1 MDMKL
6 CVGVSA
12 ITLQIVTELAIRT
25 LRKLEQAGEIII
37 STPDVPVVPD
47 SVLAVQLI
55 NDIIHNDLNVVD

>member
-12 ITLQIVTELAIRT
+12 ITLQVVTELAIRT